1 MGLETGTYVN
11 DLNTANPTS
20 TDPKSQGDDHL
31 RLIKSVLKNTFAG
44 FPGLIA
50 ATGTEAQGATTN
62 DFTVTVA
69 PAPAAYTANF
79 FVGFKATH
87 ANTGAT
93 TIQVN
98 ALGTKTLT
106 AIDGQAL
113 ITGDIT
119 ANEYV
124 VAWYNGAQF
133 YLISANDRSHR
144 GGDTYAG
151 THDFTEAVPKVP
163 TKAANDNSTN
173 AASTAYVDASTAAEA
188 AIRSANDNTL
198 QGNIDNETAVR
209 IANDN
214 AEIALRIAGDAA
226 LQASKAGLDSPA
238 FTGVPTAPTAA
249 PGTNSA
255 QLATTA
261 FAIQLAFQA
270 ALPAQIDDGSP
281 RWLMSLGGVSSWQ
294 FNSPDL
300 PLMAMGII

>member
-50 ATGTEAQGATTN
+50 ATGVEARGATVN

-87 ANTGAT
+87 ANTAGT

-98 ALGTKTLT
+98 ALGTKTLV
-106 AIDGQAL
+106 AVDGQAL
-113 ITGDIT
+113 INGDIT

-124 VAWYNGAQF
+124 VAWYDGTQF
-133 YLISANDRSHR
+133 YLISANDRAHR

-151 THDFTEAVPKVP
+151 THDFSSVTDISVP
-163 TKAANDNSTN
+163 TKAQGDNSTR
-173 AASTAYVDASTAAEA
+173 AASTAYVDLSTANEA
-188 AIRSANDNTL
+188 ATRTANDNTL
-198 QGNIDNETAVR
+198 QSNI
-209 IANDN
+209 N
-214 AEIALRIAGDAA
+214 AEAASRIAGDNSLWANFA
-226 LQASKAGLDSPA
+226 LYVLINSPA

-249 PGTNSA
+249 TGTSTT
-255 QLATTA
+255 QLATCAFVVATA
-261 FAIQLAFQA
+261 FNA
-270 ALPAQIDDGSP
+270 ALPGQAGNAGKFVTTDGANAYWADVTP
-281 RWLMSLGGVSSWQ
+281 NIYYMGQ
-294 FNSPDL
+294 F
-300 PLMAMGII
+300 

>member
-11 DLNTANPTS
+11 DLNTDNPTS

-124 VAWYNGAQF
+124 VAWYDGTQF

-151 THDFTEAVPKVP
+151 THDFTGAVPKVP

-188 AIRSANDNTL
+188 AIRSTNDNTL
-198 QGNIDNETAVR
+198 QGNINTEAAAR

-214 AEIALRIAGDAA
+214 ALLANFALYA
-226 LQASKAGLDSPA
+226 LLNSPA
-238 FTGVPTAPTAA
+238 FTGVPTVPTAA
-249 PGTNSA
+249 AGTSTTQIA
-255 QLATTA
+255 STA
-261 FAIQLAFQA
+261 FVVATAFSA
-270 ALPAQIDDGSP
+270 ALPGQGGNAGKFVSTDGVNAY
-281 RWLMSLGGVSSWQ
+281 WADVLQ
-294 FNSPDL
+294 FPITVLSV
-300 PLMAMGII
+300 I

>member
-124 VAWYNGAQF
+124 VAWYDGTQF

-151 THDFTEAVPKVP
+151 THDFTGAVPKVP

-188 AIRSANDNTL
+188 AIRSTNDNTL
-198 QGNIDNETAVR
+198 QGNINTEAAAR

-214 AEIALRIAGDAA
+214 ALLANFALYA
-226 LQASKAGLDSPA
+226 LLNSPA
-238 FTGVPTAPTAA
+238 FTGVPTVPTAA
-249 PGTNSA
+249 AGTSTTQIA
-255 QLATTA
+255 STA
-261 FAIQLAFQA
+261 FVVATAFSA
-270 ALPAQIDDGSP
+270 ALPGQGGNAGKFVSTDGVNAY
-281 RWLMSLGGVSSWQ
+281 WADVLQ
-294 FNSPDL
+294 FPITVLSV
-300 PLMAMGII
+300 I